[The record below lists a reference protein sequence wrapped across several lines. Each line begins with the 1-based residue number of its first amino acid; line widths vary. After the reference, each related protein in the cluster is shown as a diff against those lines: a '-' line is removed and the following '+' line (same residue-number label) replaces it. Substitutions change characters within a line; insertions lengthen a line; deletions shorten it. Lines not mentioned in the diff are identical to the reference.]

1 MSDPNPAS
9 FTSLS
14 FVFLFYKMYVI
25 ATPALWGVMQT
36 KSDNLCKRSAAQ
48 PLRNTLVVQ
57 IVTGIL
63 LYLSFSRLYTYYLL
77 GNKEQAHFFRG
88 TVTVLQGLL
97 S

>member
-1 MSDPNPAS
+1 MSDPNPTS

-25 ATPALWGVMQT
+25 AIPALWGVVQSI
-36 KSDNLCKRSAAQ
+36 SDNLCKRSAAQ
-48 PLRNTLVVQ
+48 PLRNTLVVL
-57 IVTGIL
+57 IVMGIL
-63 LYLSFSRLYTYYLL
+63 LYLSFSKLNTHYL